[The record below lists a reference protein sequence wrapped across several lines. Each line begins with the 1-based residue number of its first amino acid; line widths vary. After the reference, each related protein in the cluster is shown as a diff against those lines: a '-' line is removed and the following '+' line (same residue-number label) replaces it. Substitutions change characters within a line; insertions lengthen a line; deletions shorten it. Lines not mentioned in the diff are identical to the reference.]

1 VSGKAT
7 GARAGSLFS
16 LAAQMLTEVQLD
28 NPSRVVEMLTQA
40 LTLTPTPSLTP
51 TPTPTPTLAQRKPNP
66 NPNPSPNPH
75 PNQRLSAME
84 SSASTSGSYASSG
97 LGGRLS
103 LAGHV
108 DEIMGGLS
116 AMGTAREALA
126 QAQADWPSLLARLE
140 RMRAAL
146 LVPDGAI
153 INLSAD
159 APSMAAA
166 LKHVPSFLAALPS
179 DEAPPNPNLT

>member
-1 VSGKAT
+1 
-7 GARAGSLFS
+7 
-16 LAAQMLTEVQLD
+16 
-28 NPSRVVEMLTQA
+28 
-40 LTLTPTPSLTP
+40 
-51 TPTPTPTLAQRKPNP
+51 
-66 NPNPSPNPH
+66 
-75 PNQRLSAME
+75 ME

-116 AMGTAREALA
+116 AMDTAREALA